1 MITIN
6 KPIKIPDHDIFK
18 NDLLDRKGTIEDLS
32 NLIVSDIQ
40 PFVFSVNADWG
51 AGKTTFIKLWQ
62 AHLKESYKVKSIYF
76 SAWEDDFTSDPLIAI
91 LGELKAYIEE
101 NHNELKNNFEDVKKT
116 GGKIIRNSLPLILK
130 GVAGKVIGDE
140 TVAKM
145 VSDFVENS
153 TTALIDNYQKEKT
166 TLEKFKNSIAKIL
179 KKIDKGQPF
188 IVFIDEL
195 DRCRPLYA
203 IECLERIKHI
213 FGIKRLIFV
222 LSIDKKNLAKSIQ
235 SQYGNIDTNNYL
247 RRFIDLEFDLKNPS
261 IDKFC
266 DVLCQKFEL
275 NNILENKEI
284 STNGVNEGYGYLFA
298 MKTFAASFKL
308 SLRQVE
314 QIFTKLRII
323 FRVIQHRIFFEH
335 FLVLALFESLKS
347 YDNNLYLGLING
359 KEEDKKTIKA
369 LIVTIKDE
377 ELQDRGLEMFE
388 TRISAIIDA
397 TTLSDDQLNDLIKQK
412 EEELSTIGD
421 ENSRE
426 YSKFYNYIKFLKRSF
441 DKYDTYRYNQITK
454 TVINKIDFAD
464 RFNLDERP
472 LHK

>member
-6 KPIKIPDHDIFK
+6 KPIKIPDNDIFK

-62 AHLKESYKVKSIYF
+62 AHLKESHKVKSIYF

-91 LGELKAYIEE
+91 LGELKVYIEE
-101 NHNELKNNFEDVKKT
+101 NHSALKNNFEDVKKT
-116 GGKIIRNSLPLILK
+116 GSKIIRNSLPLILK
-130 GVAGKVIGDE
+130 GMAGKVIGDE
-140 TVAKM
+140 AAAKM
-145 VSDFVENS
+145 AGDFVENS

-166 TLEKFKNSIAKIL
+166 TLEKFKNSIDEIL
-179 KKIDKGQPF
+179 KEIDEGKPL
-188 IVFIDEL
+188 IIFIDEL

-275 NNILENKEI
+275 DNILENKEI
-284 STNGVNEGYGYLFA
+284 STNGVNESYGYLFA
-298 MKTFAASFKL
+298 MKTLAASFKL

-323 FRVIQHRIFFEH
+323 FRVIRHRIFFEY
-335 FLVLALFESLKS
+335 FLVLVLFESLKS

-377 ELQDRGLEMFE
+377 GLQDNRLERFE
-388 TRISAIIDA
+388 ACISAIIDA
-397 TTLSDDQLNDLIKQK
+397 TTLSDDQLDDLIKQK

-426 YSKFYNYIKFLKRSF
+426 YLKFDYYIKFLRRSH
-441 DKYDTYRYNQITK
+441 DVYDTYRYNQITK

-464 RFNLDERP
+464 RFNLD
-472 LHK
+472 